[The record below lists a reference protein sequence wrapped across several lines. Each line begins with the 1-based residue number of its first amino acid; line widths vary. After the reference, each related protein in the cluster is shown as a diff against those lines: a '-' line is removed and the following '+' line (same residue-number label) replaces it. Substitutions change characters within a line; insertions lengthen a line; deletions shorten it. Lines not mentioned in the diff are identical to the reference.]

1 MKRCVTLGYVAC
13 VAEFPSMGS
22 RPPAAAHLTRVVVH
36 RAVRPIHDTA
46 RGPAG
51 RARSRPGWTACT
63 NRARRTA
70 ANLTISLGNH
80 TRRQPDA
87 AALYPAPRRQ
97 PAGFRSLT
105 VPGVA
110 YVDPAALRDVHRRGD
125 ERPRSYVRAGNAR

>member
-70 ANLTISLGNH
+70 ANLAISLGKH
-80 TRRQPDA
+80 AAPTTRGTFVPSSALA
-87 AALYPAPRRQ
+87 ARRVAF
-97 PAGFRSLT
+97 PHGLRGVLRR
-105 VPGVA
+105 PGGIK
-110 YVDPAALRDVHRRGD
+110 R
-125 ERPRSYVRAGNAR
+125 